1 MLWKRDVG
9 NYMYPF
15 PNAINNYFGFLNEY
29 GFSILEKEEINTS
42 AMGNGYY
49 RFMSET
55 TGIEIALDRG
65 QVLMVIGKS
74 QQDRKDWLEW
84 SIILEAYAPDIKAY
98 DFEIDID
105 SQVRR
110 ISELL
115 KQYCAKLLEGDFSD
129 EILLNVIEDK
139 IGKGFR
145 ESFLQS

>member
-1 MLWKRDVG
+1 
-9 NYMYPF
+9 MYPF
-15 PNAINNYFGFLNEY
+15 PNAINNYFGFLNDY

-129 EILLNVIEDK
+129 ETLLNVIEDK

-145 ESFLQS
+145 ESFSQS

>member
-1 MLWKRDVG
+1 
-9 NYMYPF
+9 MYPF

-139 IGKGFR
+139 IGKGFEKVFR
-145 ESFLQS
+145 NHNIFK

>member
-1 MLWKRDVG
+1 
-9 NYMYPF
+9 MYPF

-29 GFSILEKEEINTS
+29 GFSIIEKEEINIS

-49 RFMSET
+49 HFMSET

-65 QVLMVIGKS
+65 QVLIKIGKS

-84 SIILEAYAPDIKAY
+84 SIILEAYAPNLEAY
-98 DFEIDID
+98 DFELDID
-105 SQVRR
+105 SQVKR

-115 KQYCAKLLEGDFSD
+115 KKYCTKLLEGHFNNED
-129 EILLNVIEDK
+129 LLNTIENK

-145 ESFLQS
+145 KRFSQP